1 MISFL
6 LSYLSLYSN
15 VSAAEPVVQN
25 LEYALS
31 VADQKIGT
39 RTVKTTYFIDEKNKQ
54 ANRRIIE
61 VYTEMS
67 GGIFGNELVFKERS
81 SIEYDGRDIKFVS
94 TQSLNDD
101 PIEFQGRNKR
111 DGSWMIYE
119 ISNGVSTQKT
129 YTSRDFYYTTLSMYD
144 NKRSQQMQDLG
155 SMGIYI
161 MEKGEVW
168 SGVWRAKGNK
178 KVRIKKQKILG
189 QQYEFSHNNTKI
201 EGVWSDNGELLKF
214 TISYNGIDLDGKL
227 TEPPKVLEIG
237 TIDNIGDFQGVKEEE
252 L

>member
-31 VADQKIGT
+31 VADQQIGT
-39 RTVKTTYFIDEKNKQ
+39 RSVKTTYFIDDKNKQ
-54 ANRRIIE
+54 ASRRIIE
-61 VYTEMS
+61 VYTEIS
-67 GGIFGNELVFKERS
+67 GSVFGKDLVFKERS

-94 TQSLNDD
+94 TQSINDD

-111 DGSWMIYE
+111 DGSWMVYE
-119 ISNGVSTQKT
+119 RSAGVSKQQT
-129 YTSRDFYYTTLSMYD
+129 YTGSDFYYTTLSMYD

-155 SMGIYI
+155 NMGIYI
-161 MEKGEVW
+161 IEKGEVW
-168 SGVWRAKGNK
+168 SGGWTEKGNK

-189 QQYEFSHNNTKI
+189 QQYEFSYNDTNI
-201 EGVWSDNGELLKF
+201 EGIWSDNGELLKF

-227 TEPPKVLEIG
+227 TEPPKILEIG
-237 TIDNIGDFQGVKEEE
+237 TIDNIGGFEGVQEEE

>member
-31 VADQKIGT
+31 VADQQIGT
-39 RTVKTTYFIDEKNKQ
+39 RSVKTTYFIDDKNKQ
-54 ANRRIIE
+54 ASRRIIE
-61 VYTEMS
+61 VYTEIS
-67 GGIFGNELVFKERS
+67 GSVFGKDLVFKERS

-94 TQSLNDD
+94 TQSINND

-111 DGSWMIYE
+111 DGSWMVYE
-119 ISNGVSTQKT
+119 ISDGVSKQKT
-129 YTSRDFYYTTLSMYD
+129 YTGSDFYYTTLSMYD

-155 SMGIYI
+155 TMGIYI
-161 MEKGEVW
+161 IEKGEVW
-168 SGVWRAKGNK
+168 SGGWTEKGNK

-201 EGVWSDNGELLKF
+201 EGIWSDNGELLKF

-227 TEPPKVLEIG
+227 TEPPKILEIG
-237 TIDNIGDFQGVKEEE
+237 TIDNIGGFEGVQEEE